1 MANLSDLEPLIIQEW
16 LTRKRAGQRTE
27 DDIFSFYGQLE
38 KEKSKLLSFRALG
51 DKYQM
56 LKTILRNHIE
66 R

>member
-1 MANLSDLEPLIIQEW
+1 MAKLSDLEPLIIEEW
-16 LTRKRAGQRTE
+16 LKRQPAGQRTE
-27 DDIFSFYGQLE
+27 NEIFSFHGQLE
-38 KEKSKLLSFRALG
+38 KEKSKLLSFRTPT